1 MPAVLE
7 GTMNRIVLLLGLV
20 LCAMHALAGKPP
32 KVAVAI
38 SPITATLYSGATKQF
53 TAIVAGTSNTAV
65 TWSTTGGTV
74 TSSGLY
80 TAPAVTATKTAYVTA
95 SSVVDAQKK
104 ATASITVNPAPP
116 VLSRI
121 VLSPVSASVYVG
133 STQRFSAVAYD
144 QYGHTI
150 SASLTYASTNYSVA
164 AIDTASGIATGEATG
179 TANITAYSGNVVSNS
194 AVLTVN
200 PVPPPSPL
208 SLTRLSPNIGLV
220 GMNGNFNSLTIV
232 GTGFGSGAT
241 VNFGSMVLTPSAITS
256 TSVTVTVPVS
266 EFSTVRTVQVSV
278 TNPGTA
284 PSTSLPFYIINKGFV
299 SLTFDDGYSS
309 AYNKAIPILDAAGL
323 KSTYYTI
330 TSLVGDTADGYVT
343 QSQLQTLYKNGHEI
357 GNHSRTHPA
366 LSTVSPTQ
374 LTSETSGAQQDLTTW
389 GYKPTTFAYPYDDYG
404 GSSTSAVVA
413 AVKASGVRGARDSD
427 YGGYNNATSFPLLL
441 DSMPSENDLGTDN
454 VATVTGWI
462 QQAVA
467 NKMWVIILW
476 HRVDETDPNTGAP
489 NPISVPSPVIQGVV
503 NYIVANGIHVVT
515 DSEGLVIENLDAQQ

>member
-1 MPAVLE
+1 MRRIALFVAFVSCAIPAF
-7 GTMNRIVLLLGLV
+7 
-20 LCAMHALAGKPP
+20 AGKPA
-32 KVAVAI
+32 KVGVAI
-38 SPITATLYSGATKQF
+38 SPTTATLYSGATKQF
-53 TAIVAGTSNTAV
+53 TAVVTGTTNAAV
-65 TWSTTGGTV
+65 TWSATAGTV

-80 TAPAVTATKTAYVTA
+80 TAPAVTTTKTVYVTA
-95 SSVVDAQKK
+95 TSVVELTKK
-104 ATASITVNPAPP
+104 ATATVTVNPAPP

-121 VLSPVSASVYVG
+121 VVSPASSSIYIG
-133 STQRFSAVAYD
+133 STQQFSAVAYD
-144 QYGHTI
+144 QYGHTM
-150 SASLTYASTNYSVA
+150 SASLTYASNNYSIA
-164 AIDTASGIATGEATG
+164 TIDSVSGMATGEATG
-179 TANITAYSGNVVSNS
+179 TANITAYSGNIVSNS
-194 AVLTVN
+194 AAIAVN

-232 GTGFGSGAT
+232 GTGFASGAT
-241 VNFGSMVLTPSAITS
+241 VNFGSTVLTPSAITS
-256 TSVTVTVPVS
+256 TSVAVTVPVS
-266 EFSTVRTVQVSV
+266 EFSTVRTVQVTV

-284 PSTSLPFYIINKGFV
+284 PSAGLPFYIINQGFV
-299 SLTFDDGYSS
+299 SLTFDDGYYS
-309 AYNKAIPILDAAGL
+309 AYNKAVPILDAAGL
-323 KSTYYTI
+323 KCTFYTI
-330 TSLVGDTADGYVT
+330 TGLVGDTADGYVT

-374 LTSETSGAQQDLTTW
+374 LTSETSGAEQDLTNW

-441 DSMPSENDLGTDN
+441 DSMPSEHDLGTDD

-489 NPISVPSPVIQGVV
+489 NSISVPSPVIQGVV

-515 DSEGLVIENLDAQQ
+515 DSEGLVIENMDAQQ